1 MNLNSWNGAPN
12 WNTLLYSD
20 MTGPIVG
27 DDPTMRI
34 RIPAETAVIFSSV
47 DGSIAQPGQSPGRNT
62 GTFGR
67 ANITSGKTT
76 TTTRPA
82 GTVSGGTKS
91 SSGPAPTRGVS
102 IPTGLKPTIPRTG
115 VSGIKT
121 PVVSYAPPRTL
132 TTAQIIES
140 AGRAAT
146 AATMASGGGGGGG
159 AQEEPATE
167 SQQQPVA
174 ESGKKNLLPFI
185 VGGAALVAAYYFFI
199 K

>member
-12 WNTLLYSD
+12 WNALLYSD
-20 MTGPIVG
+20 MTGPVVG
-27 DDPTMRI
+27 EDPTMRI

-67 ANITSGKTT
+67 ATTTSGKTT

-102 IPTGLKPTIPRTG
+102 IPAGLKPTIPRSG
-115 VSGIKT
+115 VSVIKT
-121 PVVSYAPPRTL
+121 PTKVIIGNPTPVVPGGIMAPSG
-132 TTAQIIES
+132 S
-140 AGRAAT
+140 AGSPVS
-146 AATMASGGGGGGG
+146 SGGGGGGG
-159 AQEEPATE
+159 EAQGEPATE

-174 ESGKKNLLPFI
+174 EAGKKNLLPFI
-185 VGGAALVAAYYFFI
+185 LGGAALVAAYYFFI